1 MDLSE
6 LEDLFGDR
14 LVTSEAVRSQHSHD
28 ESWHVPENLPDAVI
42 FPETS
47 NEVSRIISFA
57 SKNNIPVIP
66 FGTGTALEGHV
77 HAVNGGITIDS
88 RNMNKVIQVNM
99 EDMDCRVQA
108 GVTREELNSFL
119 RDTGLFF
126 PVDPG
131 ANASIGGMC
140 STGAS
145 GTNTVKYGT
154 IREQVIGLRGH
165 YARW

>member
-6 LEDLFGDR
+6 LEKTFGDR

-28 ESWHVPENLPDAVI
+28 ESWHIPERIPDAVI

-47 NEVSRIISFA
+47 KEVSEIISFA
-57 SKNNIPVIP
+57 SERKIPVIP

-88 RNMNKVIQVNM
+88 SKMNKIIHVNM
-99 EDMDCRVQA
+99 DDMDCRVQA
-108 GVTREELNSFL
+108 GVTREDLNSFL

-131 ANASIGGMC
+131 ANASIC
-140 STGAS
+140 LLYTSDAAD
-145 GTNTVKYGT
+145 
-154 IREQVIGLRGH
+154 E
-165 YARW
+165 